1 MNSACTV
8 KLSKII
14 PKNNDKISYLYIK
27 TIFRPEKTN
36 IFLPTGSF
44 SVNNLLNR
52 LTKKKSS
59 ASLITH

>member
-27 TIFRPEKTN
+27 TIFRPEKN
-36 IFLPTGSF
+36 KYF
-44 SVNNLLNR
+44 SSNWSIQCQQL
-52 LTKKKSS
+52 S
-59 ASLITH
+59 